1 MHDIE
6 ALQRATQGQSTVNL
20 STIYAGFAEMGITD
34 VQPRINVLTFRAW
47 LAKGR
52 AVQKGQHGVKCITWI
67 PTTKDGENK
76 LMPRTVT
83 VFHINQTK
91 EITA

>member
-1 MHDIE
+1 MDNSE
-6 ALQRATQGQSTVNL
+6 SLQRATQGQSTVNL
-20 STIYAGFAEMGITD
+20 GAIYSGFAAMGISD
-34 VQPRINVLTFRAW
+34 VQPRVNVLTFKAW

-83 VFHINQTK
+83 VFHINQTR
-91 EITA
+91 EV

>member
-1 MHDIE
+1 MNNIE
-6 ALQRATQGQSTVNL
+6 SLQRATSGQSTVNL
-20 STIYAGFAEMGITD
+20 GAIYSGFAAMGID
-34 VQPRINVLTFRAW
+34 DIQPRVNVLTFKAW

-52 AVQKGQHGVKCITWI
+52 TVQKGQHGVKCITWI

-83 VFHINQTK
+83 VFHINQTR
-91 EITA
+91 EI

>member
-1 MHDIE
+1 MNNSESLH
-6 ALQRATQGQSTVNL
+6 RASQGQSTVNL
-20 STIYAGFAEMGITD
+20 SAIYSGFAAMGISD
-34 VQPRINVLTFRAW
+34 IQPRVNVLTFKAW

-67 PTTKDGENK
+67 PTKKDGKDK

-83 VFHINQTK
+83 VFHIDQTK
-91 EITA
+91 EIAA